1 MLEKERVTKISIQI
15 YGFFKSAQNKV
26 EINSENIIINPPIV
40 GVPAFARWDWGPSSR
55 IDCENCILVSRLI
68 INGPS
73 NIDKSN
79 AVNVPPIVLT
89 VR

>member
-55 IDCENCILVSRLI
+55 ID
-68 INGPS
+68 
-73 NIDKSN
+73 
-79 AVNVPPIVLT
+79 
-89 VR
+89 